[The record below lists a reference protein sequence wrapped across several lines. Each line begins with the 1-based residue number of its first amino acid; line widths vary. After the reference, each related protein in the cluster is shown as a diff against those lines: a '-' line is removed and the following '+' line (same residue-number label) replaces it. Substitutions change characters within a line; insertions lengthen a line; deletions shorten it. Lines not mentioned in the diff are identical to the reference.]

1 MKHLTIV
8 TLCVLVIFALLF
20 IIENVFG
27 KLDLKTLIPSI
38 VYLIIIFALV
48 SFGNE
53 KKIRIC

>member
-1 MKHLTIV
+1 MKHLTIG
-8 TLCVLVIFALLF
+8 TLITGGIFALLF

-27 KLDLKTLIPSI
+27 ELDLKTLIPSI

-53 KKIRIC
+53 KK

>member
-1 MKHLTIV
+1 MKHLTIG
-8 TLCVLVIFALLF
+8 TLCVLIIFALLF

-27 KLDLKTLIPSI
+27 KLNYYTLIPSI

-53 KKIRIC
+53 KK